1 MREIEFRGKIL
12 FDNEQWKWITGDLEH
27 FTASDGREMVR
38 IRPKSGHKEIVIQK
52 TVGQYIG
59 LKDDNGV
66 KIYEGDVVDVV
77 PILGIHFR
85 GVVKFNSHTSAFD
98 VFREERGD
106 SACLKDDFSVE
117 VRGNV
122 FDNPEFKK
130 YKEVYFRED

>member
-1 MREIEFRGKIL
+1 MREIEFRGKYHIWETDEL
-12 FDNEQWKWITGDLEH
+12 VWVYGFYDGDEIISEDGDSRKVNDN
-27 FTASDGREMVR
+27 SVC
-38 IRPKSGHKEIVIQK
+38 
-52 TVGQYIG
+52 QYIG

-122 FDNPEFKK
+122 FDDPVLKK
-130 YKEVYFRED
+130 RYGDIYFMEITKDGF

>member
-1 MREIEFRGKIL
+1 MREIEFRGMDAL
-12 FDNEQWKWITGDLEH
+12 GVWIYGSLDL
-27 FTASDGREMVR
+27 TRD
-38 IRPKSGHKEIVIQK
+38 RPEIVEEEGCRNSVQSE
-52 TVGQYIG
+52 TVGQYTG
-59 LKDDNGV
+59 MKDDNGV

-117 VRGNV
+117 VRGNI
-122 FDNPEFKK
+122 FDNPELDKQFGEL
-130 YKEVYFRED
+130 YRKEQ

>member
-1 MREIEFRGKIL
+1 MRELEFRGKYHIWETDEL
-12 FDNEQWKWITGDLEH
+12 VWVYGFYDGDEIISEDGDSRKVNDN
-27 FTASDGREMVR
+27 SVC
-38 IRPKSGHKEIVIQK
+38 
-52 TVGQYIG
+52 QYIG

-85 GVVKFNSHTSAFD
+85 GVVKFNSHTSSFD

-122 FDNPEFKK
+122 FDDPVLKK
-130 YKEVYFRED
+130 RYGDIYFMEITKDGF